1 MSHMDGWSLLTA
13 APPTSTRATTPRLVG
28 RPILC
33 LTDIAGDLA
42 ALESVLGAVKHH
54 RLAGIVACGN
64 HVVGG
69 PQPFE
74 VWTRLQSLG
83 AALTCGPTDLV
94 VSAIDVHALDDLKPR
109 DGLDTARLEAFVRAR
124 QALGDVVCRRLG
136 ELPTTTVLSLDDTR
150 GVMALHGSPTDDE
163 DAPLVDD
170 DQLIDRVA
178 AVAEDVLVCATGRP
192 FARRLALP
200 SIVPTLDDEGDPV
213 AVAPPR
219 GLLVVGLG
227 FVGTPAGLVPARR
240 RTAQAMLVGAGDD
253 GDIHAWGAEV
263 AVSQRRSRRAV

>member
-1 MSHMDGWSLLTA
+1 MADMDGWTLLSA
-13 APPTSTRATTPRLVG
+13 APPATPRLVG

-42 ALESVLGAVKHH
+42 ALESVLSAVKQQ
-54 RLAGIVACGN
+54 RLAGIIACGN

-94 VSAIDVHALDDLKPR
+94 LAAIDRHALDELAGRGGPDV
-109 DGLDTARLEAFVRAR
+109 ARLEAFVRAR
-124 QALGDVVCRRLG
+124 QALGDVISRRLG
-136 ELPTTTVLSLDDTR
+136 ELPSTTVVSLDDTR
-150 GVMALHGSPTDDE
+150 GVMALHGSPADD
-163 DAPLVDD
+163 DAPLIDD
-170 DQLIDRVA
+170 DQLVDRVA

-192 FARRLALP
+192 FARRLSLP
-200 SIVPTLDDEGDPV
+200 SVVPTLDDEGGLIGV
-213 AVAPPR
+213 SPPR

-227 FVGTPAGLVPARR
+227 LVGTPVGLVPARR

-253 GDIHAWGAEV
+253 GGVHAWGAEV